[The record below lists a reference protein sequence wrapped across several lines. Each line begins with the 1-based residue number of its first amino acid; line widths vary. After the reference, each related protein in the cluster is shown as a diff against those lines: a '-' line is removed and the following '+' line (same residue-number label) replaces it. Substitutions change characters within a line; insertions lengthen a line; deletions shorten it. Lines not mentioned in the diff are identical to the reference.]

1 MKTFNRSLLTAALGF
16 ALSGFAFANDPDL
29 TGSADP
35 VPNEP
40 LTQTATDLPM
50 TGDRSDASF
59 ADLDTD
65 ADGYLTATDIPAEH
79 ELSLQFSVADT
90 DNDQRLSQAEF
101 DAYTGSLEEDEIAE

>member
-16 ALSGFAFANDPDL
+16 ALSGFAFANDPV
-29 TGSADP
+29 TGDP

-40 LTQTATDLPM
+40 ITQTATDLPM
-50 TGDRSDASF
+50 TGDRSEPTF

-65 ADGYLTATDIPAEH
+65 ADGYITATDVPAEH

-101 DAYTGSLEEDEIAE
+101 DAYQRSLDEDEIAE